1 MPILILIGFLGGLV
15 TGISPCII
23 PVIPVIF
30 AAGAVSGTSAGP
42 RRGEDGGA
50 DGEADGEAGAG
61 ADRQPVETGA
71 GPGGAAGPSAV
82 AAGVGATAGVAT
94 AQMERRPSADSASKA
109 VYEARARRRPY
120 AIVGG
125 LVVSFSVFTLIGSS
139 LLSLLGLP
147 QDLLR
152 DIGLV
157 VLAAVALGL
166 IIPSFGDLLERP
178 FARLARGRQ
187 HDQGGG
193 FVLGISLGLLFV
205 PCAGPVLAAITVVSA
220 NHHIGLSAVIL
231 TVSFALGVSVPLLVF
246 AVAGQRLAGSMK
258 VVRSRTALVRK
269 VVGVVL
275 LLAAAAIGLNLTSG
289 LQRALPGYTDALQ
302 THLEANAAAK
312 SALNGVTGAHGSGAL
327 SSCTDGSPT
336 LQDCGPAPA
345 FTGIDQWLN
354 TAGGR
359 PLSFAGLKGKVIL
372 VDFWTYSCINCQR
385 TLPHLEAWNRAYAG
399 AGLAIVGVH
408 TPEFAFEHVVSNVAQ
423 ACQQLGVRYP
433 VAIDNGYSTWNAYSN
448 QFWPAEYLVDSSGI
462 IRHVDF
468 GEGHY
473 DQTETFIRDL
483 LRRANPAVVLP
494 GQTGVADS
502 TPIEQTTPESYLGD
516 QRTGNLAG
524 QTITADQSAHYSPP
538 SSIPQDEYAYG
549 GQWTIGSESSTAGA
563 GASLLLRY
571 QARNVYLVLGG
582 TGTVSVAVDG
592 VPTTVVA
599 VSGNPKLYQLV
610 GTARSRAALLSL
622 SFSPGVAAYDF
633 TFG

>member
-1 MPILILIGFLGGLV
+1 MPILILVGFLGGLV

-30 AAGAVSGTSAGP
+30 AAGAVSGTPAGP
-42 RRGEDGGA
+42 ARPGG
-50 DGEADGEAGAG
+50 D
-61 ADRQPVETGA
+61 TGA
-71 GPGGAAGPSAV
+71 ESGGQVVGPGGAAGGAEGPSAV
-82 AAGVGATAGVAT
+82 PIGAGAPATATPAGVAV
-94 AQMERRPSADSASKA
+94 APVERRSSADPASTA
-109 VYEARARRRPY
+109 AGEARARRRPY

-152 DIGLV
+152 NLGLV

-166 IIPSFGDLLERP
+166 IVPSVGDLLERP

-220 NHHIGLSAVIL
+220 NHRIGLSAVIL
-231 TVSFALGVSVPLLVF
+231 TVSFALGVSVPLLIF
-246 AVAGQRLAGSMK
+246 AIAGQRLAGSMK
-258 VVRSRTALVRK
+258 ALRSRTAMVRK
-269 VVGVVL
+269 GVGVVL
-275 LLAAAAIGLNLTSG
+275 LLAAVAIGLNLTSG
-289 LQRALPGYTDALQ
+289 LQTALPGYTDALQ

-312 SALNGVTGAHGSGAL
+312 SALSGVTGSHESGAL

-336 LQDCGPAPA
+336 LQNCGAAPA

-354 TAGGR
+354 TPGGK
-359 PLSFAGLKGKVIL
+359 PLSFAGLKGKVVL

-385 TLPHLEAWNRAYAG
+385 TLPHLEAWNRTYAG

-408 TPEFAFEHVVSNVAQ
+408 TPEFAFEHVVSNVVQ
-423 ACQQLGVRYP
+423 ASQQLGVHYP

-448 QFWPAEYLVDSSGI
+448 QFWPAEYLVDSSGM

-468 GEGHY
+468 GEGRY
-473 DQTETFIRDL
+473 GQTETLIRDL
-483 LRRANPAVVLP
+483 LRRANPAAVLP
-494 GQTGVADS
+494 APTGVADS

-516 QRTGNLAG
+516 QRTGNLVG
-524 QTITADQSAHYSPP
+524 ETITAGQSAHYSPP

-549 GQWTIGSESSTAGA
+549 GQWTIGDESSTAGT

-592 VPTTVVA
+592 VPSSVVA
-599 VSGNPKLYQLV
+599 VSGNPRLYQLV
-610 GTARSRAALLSL
+610 GTAGPRSALLSL